1 MWANAYL
8 DILNREDL
16 MREWMD
22 NNKGHLRRALCLRVK
37 NEIVE
42 DHQKRDIK
50 EDLPS
55 EDDLVT
61 VSFLSDLRQIIS
73 LNIGFLAHL

>member
-22 NNKGHLRRALCLRVK
+22 NIKGHLRRAPCLRVK

-42 DHQKRDIK
+42 DHQKHDIK

-73 LNIGFLAHL
+73 LNIGF

>member
-16 MREWMD
+16 MQEWMD
-22 NNKGHLRRALCLRVK
+22 NNKGHLRHALCLQVK

-42 DHQKRDIK
+42 DHQKCNIK
-50 EDLPS
+50 KDLPS

-73 LNIGFLAHL
+73 LNIGL

>member
-1 MWANAYL
+1 
-8 DILNREDL
+8 
-16 MREWMD
+16 MD

-61 VSFLSDLRQIIS
+61 VSFFVRLKTDNQFKHWIFSAFITGSIIKNPRV
-73 LNIGFLAHL
+73 LFDRN